1 MYIRHIINSGNSK
14 IKALLLCIILL
25 SVCLGN
31 ARAQNLNDDAPEKK
45 AASAIR
51 DPQVA
56 FVAIKK
62 KLTTALSKND
72 QLSAAQCY
80 QQIGE
85 LFYYQTG
92 YSQALDNYYKADKI
106 FRTFNDRLKLA
117 DNLNNIGQT
126 YYHARQ
132 YTAATKV
139 FMESLK
145 LYRAMNNRNG
155 VAEAYGAIGQ
165 TFEKT
170 NAYAKAVNYQQLA
183 LREYKLAGN
192 NNEIAKIYENLGSL
206 HEDKLQ
212 LDSALKYFRL
222 AEQINSQNNN
232 MLAQIEVINNLGDV
246 YRKSGKYRQS
256 LPYTFKAAR
265 LAEKYND
272 QYQLGSAY
280 RDLSKA
286 YNLLNRNDSAYF
298 YSEAGRT
305 IFLKIYTEEN
315 EKQLAILQTL
325 FEIEQK
331 DNAIDRFESE
341 KTTNRIIAIG
351 ATVIMCLVALLA
363 ASVISRQRLKIKN
376 EQRLNEQSQQSF
388 KSALEL
394 KTKELTTHTL
404 NIIQKNQLLDELKEK
419 LNTMVKDD
427 KRDQRRELKKL
438 MNMIQ
443 ISSSHDKNWEDF
455 RVVFEQVH
463 ENFFDRLK
471 QHPAGLNAADMRLLA
486 LLKMNLG
493 SADIATML
501 GISQDSLRIARYR
514 LRKKLNLDEGERL
527 QDFIKGLG

>member
-1 MYIRHIINSGNSK
+1 MLTNALNVRAKDHADDTPQSK
-14 IKALLLCIILL
+14 SIS
-25 SVCLGN
+25 SVKN
-31 ARAQNLNDDAPEKK
+31 PQ
-45 AASAIR
+45 ASFI
-51 DPQVA
+51 
-56 FVAIKK
+56 AIKK
-62 KLTTALSKND
+62 KLTHALTIND
-72 QLSAAQCY
+72 QLGAAICY

-85 LFYYQTG
+85 LFYYQTA
-92 YSQALDNYYKADKI
+92 YSQAISNYYKADKI
-106 FRTFNDRLKLA
+106 FRAFGDRLKLA
-117 DNLNNIGQT
+117 DNLNNIGET

-132 YTAATKV
+132 YAAATKV
-139 FMESLK
+139 FMESLS
-145 LYRAMNNRNG
+145 LYKALNDHNG
-155 VAEAYGAIGQ
+155 TANTYGFIGQ

-183 LREYKLAGN
+183 LREFKLAGN
-192 NNEIAKIYENLGSL
+192 KSGIAKIYENLGSL

-222 AEQINSQNNN
+222 AEQINKANNN
-232 MLAQIEVINNLGDV
+232 MLAQIEVLNNLGDV
-246 YRKSGKYRQS
+246 YRKSGKYKQS
-256 LPYTFKAAR
+256 LPYTYSAAG
-265 LAEKYND
+265 LATRHND

-286 YNLLNRNDSAYF
+286 YNLLNRNDSAYY
-298 YSEAGRT
+298 YSEAGRS
-305 IFLKIYTEEN
+305 IFLKIYTEDN
-315 EKQLAILQTL
+315 EKQLALLQTL

-341 KTTNRIIAIG
+341 KITNRIIAIG
-351 ATVIMCLVALLA
+351 AAVITGLVLLLA

-419 LNTMVKDD
+419 LSVMIKDD
-427 KRDQRRELKKL
+427 KRDQRRELKQL

-463 ENFFDRLK
+463 ENFFDSLK

-493 SADIATML
+493 SADISTML
-501 GISQDSLRIARYR
+501 GISQDSLRISRYR
-514 LRKKLNLDEGERL
+514 LRKKLNLDEGESL
-527 QDFIKGLG
+527 QDFIKKVN